1 MQHILDKLLANGVI
15 IPNPASVEIGPEV
28 KPERIKPGAVIH
40 SGCRIFGAESLI
52 EEGAVIGF
60 EGPVTLNNAYVGPM
74 VELGGGYFTEAVFLR
89 GAKVGLGAH
98 VRTGTIM
105 EEQSSIAHTVGLKQT
120 ILFPFVTLGS
130 LINFCDCF
138 MAGGTSR
145 KNHSEVGSS
154 YIHFNY
160 TPTQHKATPSL
171 LGDVPRGVMLN
182 QRPIFLGG
190 QGGMVGPCRFSFG
203 VTTAAGII
211 VRKNELNADRL
222 IFGYGDTHRT
232 SAPYVEKNDKAKIN
246 KLLVKSNII
255 YIANLVALRHW
266 YRYVRALFV
275 GSGFSPEL
283 YAGLCLTLEKAIN
296 ERIVRLKDYS
306 ETFAETTVAWPAFE
320 SVFNIDSNIFDFDD
334 LRYDFIVKLENGM
347 SLSQDYLSVIAGL
360 DENTTDLGTIWL
372 QIIVDNVVAQALNSF
387 PQLAQGE
394 V

>member
-1 MQHILDKLLANGVI
+1 MQHILDELRAKGVN

-28 KPERIKPGAVIH
+28 KPGRIKPGVVIH
-40 SGCRIFGAESLI
+40 GGCRIFGAETLI
-52 EEGAVIGF
+52 EAGAVIGF
-60 EGPVTLNNAYVGPM
+60 EGPVTLNNAYVGPR
-74 VELGGGYFTEAVFLR
+74 VELCGGYFTEAVFLS
-89 GAKVGLGAH
+89 GAKAGLGAH
-98 VRTGTIM
+98 VRAGTIM
-105 EEQSSIAHTVGLKQT
+105 EEYSSVAHTVGLKQT

-171 LGDVPRGVMLN
+171 LGDVPSGVMLN

-232 SAPYVEKNDKAKIN
+232 STPYVEKNDKTKIN
-246 KLLVKSNII
+246 KLLVKSNIL

-266 YRYVRALFV
+266 YRYARALFV
-275 GSGFSPEL
+275 GPDFSPEL
-283 YAGLCLTLEKAIN
+283 YAGLCLTLEKAVA
-296 ERIVRLKDYS
+296 ERIVRLKEYS
-306 ETFAETTVAWPAFE
+306 EMFADTTVDWKALEA
-320 SVFNIDSNIFDFDD
+320 VFDKDNNTFNFDE
-334 LRYDFIVKLENGM
+334 LRQKFLVKLEDAAV
-347 SLSQDYLSVIAGL
+347 SSRDYLDVITGL
-360 DENTTDLGTIWL
+360 AEATASLGTVWL
-372 QIIVDNVVAQALNSF
+372 QIIVDSVMAQALDSF
-387 PQLAQGE
+387 PQT